1 MNKDYTKYSDR
12 RLIEMLKSDKK
23 TSDQAFIVL
32 HDRYSK
38 KVYTYIKC
46 MCRDGDLTNDLY
58 QETFIRMF
66 KYADPDYDS
75 FNLNAFLI
83 TTARNLCFNSFRE
96 RKRMISIDEMKSCIP
111 DMIKNEN
118 DEADKKELF
127 QLILMAVEL
136 LDDAHKEAFVLR
148 KFENLS
154 LKEIADI
161 CNISIEGVKKRITR
175 AKLKITKT
183 LKPYIED
190 LTKNG

>member
-1 MNKDYTKYSDR
+1 
-12 RLIEMLKSDKK
+12 
-23 TSDQAFIVL
+23 
-32 HDRYSK
+32 
-38 KVYTYIKC
+38 